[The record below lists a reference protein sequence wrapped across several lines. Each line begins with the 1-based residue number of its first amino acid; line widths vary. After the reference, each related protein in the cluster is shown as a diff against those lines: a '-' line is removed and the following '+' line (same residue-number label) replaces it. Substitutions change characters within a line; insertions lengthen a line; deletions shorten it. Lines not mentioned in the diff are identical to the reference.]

1 MSLTKPVVMNGH
13 QQIPENDEEESFIIL
28 GTSPTP
34 SMEQSLGTMNS
45 MSIIQHHSV
54 TEQAEETEVGNK
66 ENEAPIASINMAN
79 NSTSSPSS
87 MNKNATAGVTQNQ
100 GHSSIII
107 SKVTKLASSTP
118 IPPSSM
124 AGSMNASS
132 NFSNSFA
139 SKFLLGEV
147 DGNKMQSSI
156 FQQFPSLNQ
165 ASVQVDDVVKLYSLL
180 DEHSQLKGESCY
192 FFSSYSTKLLI
203 DLGNERREVER
214 RKMII
219 STSVQSYG

>member
-66 ENEAPIASINMAN
+66 ENEAPTASINMAN

-87 MNKNATAGVTQNQ
+87 MVKNATGVIQNQ
-100 GHSSIII
+100 GHSSIIN

-192 FFSSYSTKLLI
+192 FFFSYNIKITY
-203 DLGNERREVER
+203 RFR
-214 RKMII
+214 
-219 STSVQSYG
+219 

>member
-1 MSLTKPVVMNGH
+1 MSLTKPVVVMNGH

-66 ENEAPIASINMAN
+66 ENEAPTSSINMAN
-79 NSTSSPSS
+79 SVSSPSS
-87 MNKNATAGVTQNQ
+87 MNKNATAGITQNQ

-192 FFSSYSTKLLI
+192 FFSSDNIKITY
-203 DLGNERREVER
+203 RFR
-214 RKMII
+214 
-219 STSVQSYG
+219 